1 MKATGIVRRIDD
13 LGRVVIPKEIRR
25 TMRIRE
31 GDPLE
36 IYTDNDGEVI
46 FKKYSPLGEL
56 GSFATQYAEVLHRTS
71 GFPVLVCD
79 RDHVIAVAGIPK
91 KELLERRVS
100 SALEDSME
108 QRRSFAFMQGDTG
121 GKLQPVEGVDRYAL
135 AGAPIITSG
144 DVCGSIML
152 LAEDASSVAG
162 DTEIKLIGTAAAFL
176 GKQMEE

>member
-36 IYTDNDGEVI
+36 IYTDNDGGVI

-56 GSFATQYAEVLHRTS
+56 GSFAAQYAEVLYKTAGHA
-71 GFPVLVCD
+71 VVVCD

-91 KELLERRVS
+91 KEMLERRVS
-100 SALEDSME
+100 AALEDSME
-108 QRRSFAFMQGDTG
+108 QRRPFAATASENTR
-121 GKLQPVEGVDRYAL
+121 LQPVEGVDRFAI
-135 AGAPIITSG
+135 AGAPIIASG
-144 DVCGSIML
+144 DVCGVIMFL
-152 LAEDASSVAG
+152 GENSSSAAG
-162 DTEIKLIGTAAAFL
+162 DTELKLIATAAAFL

>member
-36 IYTDNDGEVI
+36 IYTGNDGEVI

-56 GSFATQYAEVLHRTS
+56 GVFATQYAEVLHRT
-71 GFPVLVCD
+71 GGRPVVVCD

-91 KELLERRVS
+91 KEMLERRVS
-100 SALEDSME
+100 ATLEDYME
-108 QRRSFAFMQGDTG
+108 QRKMFGPEDQA
-121 GKLQPVEGVDRYAL
+121 KVQPVEGIDRFAV
-135 AGAPIITSG
+135 AGAPIIASG
-144 DVCGSIML
+144 DVCGAIL
-152 LAEDASSVAG
+152 FIADENPAAAG
-162 DTEIKLIGTAAAFL
+162 DTEMKLIATAAAFL

>member
-56 GSFATQYAEVLHRTS
+56 GTFSAQYAEVLHRT
-71 GFPVLVCD
+71 GGHPVLVCD
-79 RDHVIAVAGIPK
+79 RDHVIAVAGLPK

-100 SALEDSME
+100 TSLEDYME
-108 QRRSFAFMQGDTG
+108 QRKSYSIESGDSNP
-121 GKLQPVEGVDRYAL
+121 LQPVEGVDRFAL
-135 AGAPIITSG
+135 VGAPIITSG
-144 DVCGSIML
+144 DVCGAIL
-152 LAEDASSVAG
+152 FLGEENNTAVGEV
-162 DTEIKLIGTAAAFL
+162 EIKLIATAAAFL

>member
-1 MKATGIVRRIDD
+1 MKSTGIVRRIDD

-36 IYTDNDGEVI
+36 IYTDNCGEVI

-56 GSFATQYAEVLHRTS
+56 GTFSAQYAEVLHHTV
-71 GFPVLVCD
+71 GHPVLVCD
-79 RDHVIAVAGIPK
+79 RDHVIAVAGLPK

-100 SALEDSME
+100 TALEDHME
-108 QRRSFAFMQGDTG
+108 QRKPFAVGEG
-121 GKLQPVEGVDRYAL
+121 VQPVEGVDRFAL
-135 AGAPIITSG
+135 CGAPIITSG
-144 DVCGSIML
+144 DVCGSIMF
-152 LAEDASSVAG
+152 LAEDG
-162 DTEIKLIGTAAAFL
+162 DNTTGEVEVKLINIAAAFL